1 MSLAVLDRYNTA
13 IQKHLLANAA
23 RINRSFATGLR
34 PPEKLSVSDWA
45 GRYRRFSDD
54 SAYPGPWRHATAPY
68 LVEIMDRLSPHD
80 PAETIS
86 ILKCAQSGGSASA
99 ENWVGYIADI
109 APGPLMY
116 VQATITAA
124 KDWLAEKLWPMVE
137 ATPRLNPDL
146 TGAIMGR
153 KSRDGDGTTALR
165 VRFRKG
171 SWLLIAGANSAAT
184 LRAHSIRYVVEDDLD
199 QFPDDLDNQ
208 GSPEGMVTARQR
220 VYARQGLSKRLK
232 ISTGTIKGASKIGRA
247 YEASDQRRLYL
258 QSPHSGQWFDPV
270 FSDLVWPSDQPAKA
284 YMLDPTCAG
293 LVIEHYQK
301 QDLLQTALWIPT
313 SETETPDGDKIR
325 PPRIIPDDQI
335 THWRT
340 RPMGGLQPGYHI
352 TGIISSFLTWSQLAT
367 GFVAAQGNVN
377 ALKTWTN
384 LELGELF
391 EYKGDAPPAES
402 LEILREQDWGR
413 GQVPWGPCVFTMG
426 CDIQGDGIYYLTNG
440 HGPESETWCLDF
452 GFLPGPTDV
461 PGQGAWLRLDELV
474 RRGLTLPGGKT
485 LEIDQ
490 VCVDAGYHTESAKAF
505 CKGHPNRMPVFGRP
519 GWFRPLLG
527 RGEATQYISRG
538 RRAGRA
544 TGKADDKAFLVGT
557 FGAKATFYGYVRA
570 SLKAAEARA
579 RGETPGEIRGRL
591 HFGREA
597 DANLFGQLTSET
609 CVTETT
615 PSGIPA
621 RIWKVISGRQNHWL
635 DCAIYSMAATE
646 ALRLDGLSHARW
658 GQLQAERCAA
668 PDPSQG
674 DLVQLMRQPAAAET
688 PPARPA
694 NPVRD
699 TSEPW
704 IKLENKDWF

>member
-1 MSLAVLDRYNTA
+1 MSQAVLARYSPA
-13 IQKHLLANAA
+13 IQNHLKANAA
-23 RINRSFATGLR
+23 KINWAFAAGLK
-34 PPEKLSVSDWA
+34 PPERLTVSEWA
-45 GRYRRFSDD
+45 ARYRKFPDD

-124 KDWLAEKLWPMVE
+124 KDWLSEKLTPMIE
-137 ATPRLNPDL
+137 ATPRLNPDHG
-146 TGAIMGR
+146 GAIMPKR
-153 KSRDGDGTTALR
+153 SRDGDGTTAFR

-199 QFPDDLDNQ
+199 QFPDDLEKQ
-208 GSPEGMVTARQR
+208 GSPEGMITARLR

-247 YEASDQRRLYL
+247 YEVSDQRRLYL
-258 QSPHSGQWFDPV
+258 QSPHSGDWFDPV
-270 FSDLVWPSDQPAKA
+270 FSDLIWPEGQPGKA
-284 YMLDPTCAG
+284 YLLDPTCAG

-313 SETETPDGDKIR
+313 AETETPDGGKIR
-325 PPRIIPDDQI
+325 PPRLIPADQI
-335 THWRT
+335 ETWRT

-352 TGIISSFLTWSQLAT
+352 TGLVSSFLTWSQLAT

-391 EYKGDAPPAES
+391 EFKGDAPPAES
-402 LEILREQDWGR
+402 LEILREQDWGK
-413 GQVPWGPCVFTMG
+413 GQMPWGPCVFTLG
-426 CDIQGDGIYYLTNG
+426 ADVQGDGIYYLIRGWAPNA
-440 HGPESETWCLDF
+440 ESWVIDF
-452 GFLPGPTDV
+452 GFLPGATDV
-461 PGQGAWLRLDELV
+461 KGQGAWLRLDAV
-474 RRGLTLPGGKT
+474 SSAGVTLPGGKT
-485 LEIDQ
+485 FKLDQ
-490 VCVDAGYHTESAKAF
+490 ECVDAGFNTEAAKGY
-505 CKGHPNRMPVFGRP
+505 CKGHPNRMPVFGRS

-527 RGEATQYISRG
+527 RGEATDYISRG
-538 RRAGRA
+538 RRAGQASKRPE
-544 TGKADDKAFLVGT
+544 DKAFLVGT
-557 FGAKATFYGYVRA
+557 FGAKATYYGYLRA
-570 SLKAAEARA
+570 SLKAAEAEA
-579 RGETPGEIRGRL
+579 RGETAGEIRGRM

-597 DANLFGQLTSET
+597 NADLFGQLTSET
-609 CVTETT
+609 CVSEST
-615 PSGIPA
+615 PSGVPS
-621 RIWKVISGRQNHWL
+621 RVWKVIQGRPNHYL
-635 DCAIYSMAATE
+635 DCDIYNLAAAE
-646 ALRLDGLSHARW
+646 ALRLDSLSHARW
-658 GQLQAERCAA
+658 GLIQAERCAA

-674 DLVQLMRQPAAAET
+674 DLVQLMRQPAPATPQAPTKPAQPKAPAAE
-688 PPARPA
+688 
-694 NPVRD
+694 D
-699 TSEPW
+699 W
-704 IKLENKDWF
+704 IKLDKDWF